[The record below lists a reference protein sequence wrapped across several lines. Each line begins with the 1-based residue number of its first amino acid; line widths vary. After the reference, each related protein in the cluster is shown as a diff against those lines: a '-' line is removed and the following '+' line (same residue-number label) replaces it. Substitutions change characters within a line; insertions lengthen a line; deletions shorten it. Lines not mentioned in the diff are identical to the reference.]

1 MESQPATPTS
11 NSKRDWMAI
20 VGAICACAVLAICA
34 SDGAISFAGVPAPVL
49 CVALA
54 FAIQWI
60 GFLFAWILKTE
71 RFFDLFGSLTF
82 ITVVLVA
89 SSLSNQLDGRPF
101 AIGVLV
107 VVWAVR
113 LGSFLTLRIYKDGSD
128 RRFDEIKKSFS
139 TFLMTW
145 TLQGLWVSVTMGA
158 GMAAILAASQAPVSG
173 FPAAGLCLW
182 TVGFLFESIADYQK
196 QEFRKRPRNAGR
208 FITTGFWAWSQH
220 PNYFGEI
227 VLWIGIAVIAFPA
240 LSGWAYVTLVSPVF
254 VWLLLTR
261 ISGIPLLDA
270 SAEKRWGDDPEFQA
284 YRERTPVLIPRP
296 PRRR

>member
-1 MESQPATPTS
+1 METQPATPTS
-11 NSKRDWMAI
+11 NSKRDWLAI
-20 VGAICACAVLAICA
+20 VGAICAGAVLAICA

-82 ITVVLVA
+82 IAVALVA
-89 SSLSNQLDGRPF
+89 SSLTSQSDARTFTIVLL
-101 AIGVLV
+101 VLV
-107 VVWAVR
+107 WAAR

-158 GMAAILAASQAPVSG
+158 GMAAILATSQVPFFG
-173 FPAAGLCLW
+173 LLEAGLFLW
-182 TVGFLFESIADYQK
+182 IVGFLFESIADYQK

-208 FITTGFWAWSQH
+208 FITTGFWAWCQH

-227 VLWIGIAVIAFPA
+227 LLWTGIAVIASSA
-240 LSGWAYVTLVSPVF
+240 LSGWAFVTLISPVF
-254 VWLLLTR
+254 VWLLLTL

-270 SAEKRWGDDPEFQA
+270 SAEKRWGEDPEFQA